1 MAAIL
6 AAASHDVDHPGVNQT
21 FLTATDNPLASLY
34 TNGSMLERHHWRTTL
49 SILHQSQLFD
59 HLDKRTWQTLKQ
71 CTEQLIL
78 ATDITRHQE
87 FLTSLKKHLD
97 QNTLD
102 IEGTE
107 SHRTFALQIALKC
120 ADICNP
126 CRPWKISKR
135 WSHLICEEFFQQGD
149 REKALGLTVSSLCD
163 REVNSVADIQIGFMS
178 HVVEPLF
185 VEWQRFSPCRRSQVM
200 LTYLR
205 NNRVAWQRRQVPP
218 VTSPEPSNHSP
229 SSQCRR
235 HSLPTSGD
243 VASRSRD
250 RRHSAPHAVL
260 QLSMDGLTQL
270 AVLNECSFRY
280 PAQSNGHLRFSAQ
293 AQTDKTRKSSDHL
306 TFTPPAYLRYLA
318 SMADQRLSLNT
329 CYAHARRTVMTSRR
343 RSRSLVMPYCHLGN
357 VVPSGQLV
365 KLDVTSSSS
374 QDVSPILRTTDVRRS
389 SELSTSCK
397 LKEDRQHWVPY
408 SVANED
414 KETSPLLCSVSD
426 IAL

>member
-1 MAAIL
+1 
-6 AAASHDVDHPGVNQT
+6 
-21 FLTATDNPLASLY
+21 
-34 TNGSMLERHHWRTTL
+34 MLHVL
-49 SILHQSQLFD
+49 STYWPSGWL
-59 HLDKRTWQTLKQ
+59 
-71 CTEQLIL
+71 C
-78 ATDITRHQE
+78 
-87 FLTSLKKHLD
+87 
-97 QNTLD
+97 
-102 IEGTE
+102 
-107 SHRTFALQIALKC
+107 C
-120 ADICNP
+120 A
-126 CRPWKISKR
+126 
-135 WSHLICEEFFQQGD
+135 
-149 REKALGLTVSSLCD
+149 
-163 REVNSVADIQIGFMS
+163 GFMS

-293 AQTDKTRKSSDHL
+293 AQMDKTRKSSDHL

-357 VVPSGQLV
+357 GVPSGQLV

-374 QDVSPILRTTDVRRS
+374 QDVSPILRTTGWLRTLP
-389 SELSTSCK
+389 SENESRK
-397 LKEDRQHWVPY
+397 VGPY
-408 SVANED
+408 ATFRHALLIFFSKKD
-414 KETSPLLCSVSD
+414 KSKT
-426 IAL
+426 